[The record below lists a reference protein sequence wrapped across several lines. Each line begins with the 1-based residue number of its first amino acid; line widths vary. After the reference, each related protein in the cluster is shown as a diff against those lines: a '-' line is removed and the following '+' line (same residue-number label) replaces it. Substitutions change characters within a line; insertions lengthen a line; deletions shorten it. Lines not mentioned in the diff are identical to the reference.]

1 VPQKNILFTRKA
13 RPYSIRGKGNGR
25 CQRGAAGTQP
35 PDREDISWLVPH
47 QANKRIIDATASR
60 MGLSSDKVMVNIQ
73 RYGNTTSGTIP
84 LCLWDWESQ
93 LKKGDNLVLSAFGG
107 GFTWGA
113 TLVKWVSLIIDTM
126 TDNEKTLSGIRLPGH
141 SCRAYER
148 PDVCAPDAHHASSTF
163 VYDDAEQGMRRFS
176 GEEPGYIY
184 TRWGNPTFTE
194 AEEKIAAMEAF
205 GIRENGSPLQLKAL
219 LQSSGM
225 AAISTLL
232 LMNLKSGDKV
242 LTHFSLY
249 GGTQEILQN
258 VLPSFGITPVI
269 VDLRDLDKAAAALR
283 ADPAIRMLYIETL
296 AMNVSSAISG
306 ADIMAGVSI
315 YSMRMAG
322 SALSAAAALS
332 RSRRS
337 TMTGV
342 MPKEGSTFCRI
353 PAYRRTGKKCVRTYR
368 PISGSQEQR
377 ADGRHSR

>member
-1 VPQKNILFTRKA
+1 
-13 RPYSIRGKGNGR
+13 
-25 CQRGAAGTQP
+25 
-35 PDREDISWLVPH
+35 
-47 QANKRIIDATASR
+47 
-60 MGLSSDKVMVNIQ
+60 MG
-73 RYGNTTSGTIP
+73 
-84 LCLWDWESQ
+84 
-93 LKKGDNLVLSAFGG
+93 
-107 GFTWGA
+107 
-113 TLVKWVSLIIDTM
+113 SLIIDTM
-126 TDNEKTLSGIRLPGH
+126 TDNEKTLSGFGSLAIHAGH
-141 SCRAYER
+141 TKDPMY
-148 PDVCAPDAHHASSTF
+148 AHLTPIYASSTF

-283 ADPAIRMLYIETL
+283 ADPAIRMLYIETPANPTIQCVDIAEL
-296 AMNVSSAISG
+296 T
-306 ADIMAGVSI
+306 IMARQYGLIVACDNTFATPYLQQPFRFGVDFVIHSTTKFLNGHGTAI
-315 YSMRMAG
+315 GGVLLGRNLEFMRTKG
-322 SALSAAAALS
+322 SKIHKTLGGNSNPFDAFLLVNGMKTLEVRMERHCQNAMLIAKFLE
-332 RSRRS
+332 RN
-337 TMTGV
+337 
-342 MPKEGSTFCRI
+342 
-353 PAYRRTGKKCVRTYR
+353 PAVIKV
-368 PISGSQEQR
+368 
-377 ADGRHSR
+377 